1 MEDTLASRAALVPS
15 SPRKSTEQGEEEGE
29 EEGEEDEEGARGPK
43 APNF

>member
-15 SPRKSTEQGEEEGE
+15 SPRKSTEQGDEEGE
-29 EEGEEDEEGARGPK
+29 EEGEEEGARGPK